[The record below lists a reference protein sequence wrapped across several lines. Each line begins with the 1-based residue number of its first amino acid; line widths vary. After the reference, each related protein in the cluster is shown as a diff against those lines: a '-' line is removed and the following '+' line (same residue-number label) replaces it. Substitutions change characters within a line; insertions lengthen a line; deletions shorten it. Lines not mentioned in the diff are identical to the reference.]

1 MYDQEI
7 VSFYDS
13 EMVYQCDK
21 IWPKD
26 FEDYTDI
33 SFFLDHIIDY
43 STVRTD
49 VLKDKLMMIFT
60 LMSFDLEA
68 SPQKRYACNQGRI

>member
-21 IWPKD
+21 IWPKE
-26 FEDYTDI
+26 FEDYTDVSFLPKSFYWFGYI
-33 SFFLDHIIDY
+33 SIRIQPPTHPA
-43 STVRTD
+43 TH
-49 VLKDKLMMIFT
+49 
-60 LMSFDLEA
+60 
-68 SPQKRYACNQGRI
+68 SPDTPEK